1 MQPTPRRRAHRAA
14 ALTFAACAVAACAFA
29 ACAATPVA
37 AQGSSVRISVA
48 GHGAPVLVDSA
59 ASVYTIAASRP
70 ATFDAATRALAQ
82 LGITLDRRD
91 AVRGI
96 VGMTNAPRMRTLAG
110 KRMSQWLNC
119 GSNLM
124 GSNAD
129 NWRVILTVYAF
140 VDAVDSTSTRLRI
153 AILGGARDV
162 AGSSTETVR
171 CASTGLFEEM
181 AAERVRRLIAV
192 PEP

>member
-1 MQPTPRRRAHRAA
+1 M
-14 ALTFAACAVAACAFA
+14 
-29 ACAATPVA
+29 A

-70 ATFDAATRALAQ
+70 ATFAATARALAQ
-82 LGITLDRRD
+82 LGIVVDRRD
-91 AVRGI
+91 SVRGI
-96 VGMTNAPRMRTLAG
+96 VGMTNAPSKRTLAG

-124 GSNAD
+124 GANAD

-140 VDAVDSTSTRLRI
+140 VDAVDSTSTSLRI
-153 AILGGARDV
+153 AILGGARDL

-171 CASTGLFEEM
+171 CASTGLFEEV

>member
-1 MQPTPRRRAHRAA
+1 MQLRFARRSRS
-14 ALTFAACAVAACAFA
+14 LLSVLVTCVAACV
-29 ACAATPVA
+29 ATPVA

-48 GHGAPVLVDSA
+48 GHGAPVLVDSV
-59 ASVYTIAASRP
+59 ASVYIIAASRP

-82 LGITLDRRD
+82 LGIALDRRD
-91 AVRGI
+91 SVRGI
-96 VGMTNAPRMRTLAG
+96 VGMTNTPRMRTLAG

-162 AGSSTETVR
+162 AGTSTETVR
-171 CASTGLFEEM
+171 CASTGAFEEM
-181 AAERVRRLIAV
+181 AAERVRRLIAAAG
-192 PEP
+192 P